1 MRDIC
6 GTPTLIMDLLSK
18 EEEEEETAS
27 MGTKDAVETR

>member
-6 GTPTLIMDLLSK
+6 GTPTLIMDLLNK
-18 EEEEEETAS
+18 KEEEETAS